1 MWNMREDSR
10 PSSSLVHSLWQVVEN
25 SICHE
30 NLHRHE
36 RHITLDPTDCKL
48 IILDANWGERN
59 EFIISVTPRD
69 SDQQHIFS
77 TNEAAPSFAFRPL
90 NIDPVVLYVRWMFP
104 INDGVCLRK
113 QTQHSRRTHLWVL
126 TSKRLVIHT
135 IKSSAMSIWILLF
148 NSSSITA
155 PSNTIQP

>member
-30 NLHRHE
+30 NLHHHE

-48 IILDANWGERN
+48 IIPDANWGERN

-126 TSKRLVIHT
+126 TSKRLVI
-135 IKSSAMSIWILLF
+135 SSHKILGHVNMDFIVQQLLHYGSF
-148 NSSSITA
+148 
-155 PSNTIQP
+155 